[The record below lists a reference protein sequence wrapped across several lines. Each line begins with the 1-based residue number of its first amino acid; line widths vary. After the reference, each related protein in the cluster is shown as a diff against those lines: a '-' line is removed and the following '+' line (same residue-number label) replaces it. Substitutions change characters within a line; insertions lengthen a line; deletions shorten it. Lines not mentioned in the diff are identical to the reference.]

1 MLIFNILGLFH
12 NFDGTKLQN
21 NTEEKSYIPFK
32 FEHKSII
39 SLLLTQI
46 KPYF

>member
-1 MLIFNILGLFH
+1 MVQSY
-12 NFDGTKLQN
+12 KN